1 MRHRLICGPSYAAV
15 EIELSPGEE
24 LVAEAGA
31 MAWMDDSIRVRTE
44 ARGGL
49 LKGIGRKFTGES
61 FFQNTYYVEGAA
73 GQIALA
79 PGVPGDIIP
88 YEMQNEVLI
97 MERGAYLGHIGDIET
112 SVSFEGFRGVFAEGL
127 LALQVTGTGLLFFN
141 AYGDVQEIAV
151 DGNYTVDSGYAVAWQ
166 ASLDYS
172 IGRTG
177 RSISSF
183 LFGDQLISRYHGKGK
198 LWVQTRSP
206 RTLASWIHPF
216 RRVKSNTPNQ

>member
-1 MRHRLICGPSYAAV
+1 MHRWFGT
-15 EIELSPGEE
+15 SPRR
-24 LVAEAGA
+24 AEG
-31 MAWMDDSIRVRTE
+31 TP
-44 ARGGL
+44 G
-49 LKGIGRKFTGES
+49 K
-61 FFQNTYYVEGAA
+61 
-73 GQIALA
+73 IALA

>member
-1 MRHRLICGPSYAAV
+1 MRHRLVCEPSYAAV

-49 LKGIGRKFTGES
+49 LKGIGRRFTGES
-61 FFQNTYYVEGAA
+61 FFQNTYYVEGTA

-97 MERGAYLGHIGDIET
+97 MERGAYLDRK
-112 SVSFEGFRGVFAEGL
+112 SVV
-127 LALQVTGTGLLFFN
+127 
-141 AYGDVQEIAV
+141 
-151 DGNYTVDSGYAVAWQ
+151 
-166 ASLDYS
+166 
-172 IGRTG
+172 
-177 RSISSF
+177 
-183 LFGDQLISRYHGKGK
+183 
-198 LWVQTRSP
+198 
-206 RTLASWIHPF
+206 
-216 RRVKSNTPNQ
+216 

>member
-1 MRHRLICGPSYAAV
+1 MRHRLICEPGYAAV
-15 EIELSPGEE
+15 EIELSPSEE

-31 MAWMDDSIRVRTE
+31 MAWMDDSIKVRTQ

-49 LKGIGRKFTGES
+49 LKGIGRRFTGES
-61 FFQNTYYVEGAA
+61 FFQNTYYAEGIA

-88 YEMQNEVLI
+88 YEMKDETLI
-97 MERGAYLGHIGDIET
+97 MERGAYLGHSGEIET
-112 SVSFEGFRGVFAEGL
+112 SVSFEGFTGVFAEGL
-127 LALQVTGTGLLFFN
+127 LALQVKGSGLLFFN
-141 AYGDVQEIAV
+141 SYGDIQEVAV
-151 DGNYTVDSGYAVAWQ
+151 NGNYTVDSGYAVAWQ
-166 ASLDYS
+166 SSLDYS

-177 RSISSF
+177 RSISAF
-183 LFGDQLISRYHGKGK
+183 LFGDQLVSRYHGRGK

-216 RRVKSNTPNQ
+216 RRVKSKDN